1 MIGVKK
7 IPHLILGGVGVV
19 KMLTM
24 KKNQIHNR
32 KELKDVRILLR
43 KTLTPAEA
51 TMWKVLQKRNLNG
64 RKFRRQHSVGDYIL
78 DFYCPSER
86 LAIELDGMPH
96 FSIIGAKQDI
106 KRDKYLCSLGIK
118 VLRFENRDIY
128 NNLRG
133 VLGFIKDNFKA
144 NKTNHPQPLLNK
156 GGE

>member
-1 MIGVKK
+1 
-7 IPHLILGGVGVV
+7 
-19 KMLTM
+19 M
-24 KKNQIHNR
+24 KESQIHNR
-32 KELKDVRILLR
+32 KELEEIRRLLR

-51 TMWKVLQKRNLNG
+51 TMWKALQKSKLDG

-78 DFYCPSER
+78 DFYCPSEK

-106 KRDKYLCSLGIK
+106 KRDKYLNSLSIK

-133 VLGFIKDNFKA
+133 VLGFIMDNFKR
-144 NKTNHPQPLLNK
+144 NK
-156 GGE
+156 